1 MCGCTGPVLELFD
14 MHASDGRR
22 LSFFA
27 ILASGLAACFGSSSG
42 GTGPGAQFDAGIDGA
57 AFDGTA
63 AQDTGA
69 PAEDSATG
77 TTDAGASLDASS
89 DAPPEAGP
97 FDLGVAWHEI
107 EENGNC
113 HGLWTRQGTTNVFS
127 SVWAD
132 CGGTTATITITV
144 AGTTVTA
151 QRTMD
156 SGGNDCTYTGTLDAS
171 GTSVTG
177 TYTCMLYMP
186 PPPGAWSA
194 TIDLGGDAG
203 ADGSTDGAVGD

>member
-1 MCGCTGPVLELFD
+1 MWRHSFHRALFVPV
-14 MHASDGRR
+14 
-22 LSFFA
+22 A
-27 ILASGLAACFGSSSG
+27 IVASGVMACFGSSSG
-42 GTGPGAQFDAGIDGA
+42 GPSSSARFDAGDDGP

-63 AQDTGA
+63 SPDTGGA
-69 PAEDSATG
+69 PRDSSVTPDVGTEASAE
-77 TTDAGASLDASS
+77 AGANGGS
-89 DAPPEAGP
+89 

-113 HGLWTRQGTTNVFS
+113 HGLWTRQGVANVFS

-132 CGGTTATITITV
+132 CGGTTATITITFS
-144 AGTTVTA
+144 GTTVTV

-156 SGGNDCTYTGTLDAS
+156 SGGNDCTYTGTIDATGLMVS
-171 GTSVTG
+171 GTYECV
-177 TYTCMLYMP
+177 LYMP

-203 ADGSTDGAVGD
+203 GDAATDGAAAD